1 MCVTCFSKE
10 HAKSQLTFT
19 ARKLIEGFRSFR
31 VFHEAVFTFQ
41 DEMNGGVSIGGAVRD
56 LTSVFMFPFTN
67 SEPIRIVQAPQQQS
81 PVRGAAARL
90 DCKVTSDATMPV
102 TVTWMK
108 DNKPLYMGW
117 R

>member
-1 MCVTCFSKE
+1 M
-10 HAKSQLTFT
+10 
-19 ARKLIEGFRSFR
+19 
-31 VFHEAVFTFQ
+31 
-41 DEMNGGVSIGGAVRD
+41 RD